1 MTMDEAIKL
10 LREQAILCSRLN
22 ELLDKLTDAL
32 KNFTHETPE
41 IVQQIDPLVA
51 DLSKNSTKTQE
62 FLQASNFQNIGEFI
76 NSAEDGVRK
85 DVADRL
91 LKQVVILQEK
101 LANKMKV
108 AAGVLVNG
116 SNFVNF
122 NLNVLSQTS
131 ASPTYGA
138 EAQTATNANR
148 RIFDANV

>member
-1 MTMDEAIKL
+1 MDEAIKL
-10 LREQAILCSRLN
+10 LREQAVLCSRLT
-22 ELLDKLTDAL
+22 ELLDKLTDSL
-32 KNFTHETPE
+32 KNFTHDTSG

-51 DLSKNSTKTQE
+51 DLSKNSTRTQD
-62 FLQASNFQNIGEFI
+62 FLKAANFNTFGEFI
-76 NSAEDGVRK
+76 NAADDGVQK
-85 DVADRL
+85 DVAGRL
-91 LKQVVILQEK
+91 LKQVVNLQEK
-101 LANKMKV
+101 LAGKMKI

-116 SNFVNF
+116 ANFVNF

>member
-1 MTMDEAIKL
+1 MDEAIKL

-22 ELLDKLTDAL
+22 ELLDKLTDTL

-41 IVQQIDPLVA
+41 IVQQINPLVA
-51 DLSKNSTKTQE
+51 DLSKNSTETQK
-62 FLQASNFQNIGEFI
+62 FLQAANFQTFGEFI
-76 NSAEDGVRK
+76 NAADDSVEKEVAE
-85 DVADRL
+85 RL
-91 LKQVVILQEK
+91 LKKVVSSQEK
-101 LANKMKV
+101 LVDGMKV

-116 SNFVNF
+116 ANFVNF

-148 RIFDANV
+148 KIFDANV

>member
-1 MTMDEAIKL
+1 MDEAIKL

-22 ELLDKLTDAL
+22 ELLDKLTESL
-32 KNFTHETPE
+32 KNFTHETQE
-41 IVQQIDPLVA
+41 IVQQINPLVA
-51 DLSKNSTKTQE
+51 DLSKNSTKTQK
-62 FLQASNFQNIGEFI
+62 FLQAANVQTFGEFI
-76 NSAEDGVRK
+76 KAANDSVEKEVAE
-85 DVADRL
+85 RL
-91 LKQVVILQEK
+91 LKKVVDLQEK
-101 LANKMKV
+101 MVNGMKV

-148 RIFDANV
+148 QIFDANI

>member
-1 MTMDEAIKL
+1 MDEAIKL

-32 KNFTHETPE
+32 KNFTHETPV
-41 IVQQIDPLVA
+41 IVQEINPLVA
-51 DLSKNSTKTQE
+51 DLEKNSTATQK
-62 FLQASNFQNIGEFI
+62 FLQAANFQNFGEFI
-76 NSAEDGVRK
+76 NAADDGVQK
-85 DVADRL
+85 DVAERL
-91 LKQVVILQEK
+91 LKKVVLLQDE
-101 LANKMKV
+101 LAAGMKV

-138 EAQTATNANR
+138 EATTATNSNR

>member
-1 MTMDEAIKL
+1 MDEAIKL

-22 ELLDKLTDAL
+22 ELLDKLTESL

-41 IVQQIDPLVA
+41 IVQQINPLVA

-62 FLQASNFQNIGEFI
+62 FLQAANVQTFGEFI
-76 NSAEDGVRK
+76 KAANDSVEKEVAE
-85 DVADRL
+85 RL
-91 LKQVVILQEK
+91 LKKVVDLMV
-101 LANKMKV
+101 NGMKV

-148 RIFDANV
+148 QIFDANI

>member
-1 MTMDEAIKL
+1 MDEAIKL
-10 LREQAILCSRLN
+10 LREQAILCSRLT
-22 ELLDKLTDAL
+22 ELLDKLTDSL
-32 KNFTHETPE
+32 KNFTHETTG
-41 IVQQIDPLVA
+41 IVQQINPLVA

-62 FLQASNFQNIGEFI
+62 FLQAANCKTFGEFI
-76 NSAEDGVRK
+76 SAAEDGGQK
-85 DVADRL
+85 DVAERL
-91 LKQVVILQEK
+91 LSKVVTLQEK
-101 LANKMKV
+101 LAGKMKI

-148 RIFDANV
+148 KIFDANV

>member
-1 MTMDEAIKL
+1 MDEAIKL

-22 ELLDKLTDAL
+22 ELLDKLTESL
-32 KNFTHETPE
+32 KNFTHETQE
-41 IVQQIDPLVA
+41 IVQQINPLVA

-62 FLQASNFQNIGEFI
+62 FLQAANVQTFGEFI
-76 NSAEDGVRK
+76 KAANDSVEKEVAE
-85 DVADRL
+85 RL
-91 LKQVVILQEK
+91 SKKVVDLQEK
-101 LANKMKV
+101 MVSGMKV
-108 AAGVLVNG
+108 AAGVLVNC

-148 RIFDANV
+148 RIFDANI